1 MRSPL
6 RAGHGR
12 CRAGLTNV
20 RPRYHATVT
29 ERQRGT
35 PQQIQPADFRNG
47 SMLSKKYQT
56 ASRLISRRKTNHAM
70 IVRRY
75 APRLVTKVTGEFI
88 ALRCLPPHIYK
99 IAAPTARRICVQLCK
114 KTFST
119 ASVKTGS
126 IAASALFPHY
136 PQSRHRRSRPRRPG
150 QLVWAKQTS
159 GWRQLLGSG
168 EDR

>member
-1 MRSPL
+1 MEAAWCETGLIEEAKRRLSVASDNI
-6 RAGHGR
+6 AGFCVVR
-12 CRAGLTNV
+12 C
-20 RPRYHATVT
+20 
-29 ERQRGT
+29 
-35 PQQIQPADFRNG
+35 G

-99 IAAPTARRICVQLCK
+99 IAAPTARRICVQRCK

-119 ASVKTGS
+119 ASTQGRYTKSFRAIGTSVPCR
-126 IAASALFPHY
+126 AS
-136 PQSRHRRSRPRRPG
+136 
-150 QLVWAKQTS
+150 TS
-159 GWRQLLGSG
+159 GRAQSYPPGTM
-168 EDR
+168 DRPPVFARAKRCATHIEPPKSKR

>member
-1 MRSPL
+1 MQANLP
-6 RAGHGR
+6 
-12 CRAGLTNV
+12 
-20 RPRYHATVT
+20 
-29 ERQRGT
+29 
-35 PQQIQPADFRNG
+35 FRNVADTFVISGSRPLPQSMYQSGRTCVSVWRPNVSSDLQIVRITRPKRLQPLPGRATAQERAQPYQADVRVG

-99 IAAPTARRICVQLCK
+99 IAAPTARRICVQRCK

-119 ASVKTGS
+119 ASVKVG
-126 IAASALFPHY
+126 
-136 PQSRHRRSRPRRPG
+136 SRP
-150 QLVWAKQTS
+150 A
-159 GWRQLLGSG
+159 
-168 EDR
+168 